1 MTSKTAPSRVSN
13 LRELIASLG
22 LTVQIQAEI
31 ADILEEY
38 EKQMFALKEDNKRL
52 IADYRAL
59 EGRCNSLDKRYSE
72 LLYKFSE
79 AVQASRK

>member
-1 MTSKTAPSRVSN
+1 MASKTSPSRVSN

-22 LTVQIQAEI
+22 LTVHIQAEI
-31 ADILEEY
+31 ADILEDY
-38 EKQMFALKEDNKRL
+38 EKQMFALIEDNKRHR
-52 IADYRAL
+52 ANYRAL
-59 EGRCNSLDKRYSE
+59 EDRCNSLDKIYSE